1 VTRYVVA
8 ADGGNSK
15 TDIVLASDAGEIL
28 SRVQVAGTRPH
39 RHGMAATMRALA
51 DGVHLAMERAD
62 LPITPAVALADF
74 CLANIDVPEEE
85 AAAQAELERLGV
97 ADVVLVHNDTFAVLR
112 AGATA
117 GWGVAVVSGAG
128 INAVGVH
135 PDGRQHRFL
144 ALGPE
149 TGDWGG
155 GEAVAVAGL
164 GAAIRAGD
172 GRGPDT
178 VLRTVVPEALGRPS
192 AEVIALE
199 LNRGKLQMHS
209 MLALA
214 PVVLVAATGGDAM
227 ATEIVVR
234 LADEVVDFAAAAL
247 RGLDLLES
255 AAEVVLGG
263 GMLQSGNPIL
273 LDRIRDQLHATAPS
287 AVLTVLDVA
296 PVAGALVD
304 ALMRIGAD
312 PLAVARARTALRC

>member
-1 VTRYVVA
+1 
-8 ADGGNSK
+8 
-15 TDIVLASDAGEIL
+15 
-28 SRVQVAGTRPH
+28 
-39 RHGMAATMRALA
+39 
-51 DGVHLAMERAD
+51 
-62 LPITPAVALADF
+62 
-74 CLANIDVPEEE
+74 
-85 AAAQAELERLGV
+85 
-97 ADVVLVHNDTFAVLR
+97 
-112 AGATA
+112 
-117 GWGVAVVSGAG
+117 
-128 INAVGVH
+128 
-135 PDGRQHRFL
+135 
-144 ALGPE
+144 
-149 TGDWGG
+149 
-155 GEAVAVAGL
+155 
-164 GAAIRAGD
+164 
-172 GRGPDT
+172 
-178 VLRTVVPEALGRPS
+178 
-192 AEVIALE
+192 
-199 LNRGKLQMHS
+199 
-209 MLALA
+209 MLTLA